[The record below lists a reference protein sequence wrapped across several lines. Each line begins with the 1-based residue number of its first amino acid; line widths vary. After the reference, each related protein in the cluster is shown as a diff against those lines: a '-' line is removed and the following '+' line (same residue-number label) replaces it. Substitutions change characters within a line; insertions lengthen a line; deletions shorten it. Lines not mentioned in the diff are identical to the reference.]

1 MKYLRILILILLT
14 SCISENQI
22 YFKWCPYGENNIRMV
37 SNEETSTYIEGY
49 VTQDE
54 NYYIYIDPQQ
64 KEHYISKRCL
74 ITGVPKVLDL
84 YIMDYIEEY

>member
-14 SCISENQI
+14 SCVSENQI
-22 YFKWCPYGENNIRMV
+22 YFKWCPYGENNIRMI

-49 VTQDE
+49 VTQEE
-54 NYYIYIDPQQ
+54 NYYIFTDVNQQ
-64 KEHYISKRCL
+64 THLIFKRCL
-74 ITGVPKVLDL
+74 ITGVPRSLDY